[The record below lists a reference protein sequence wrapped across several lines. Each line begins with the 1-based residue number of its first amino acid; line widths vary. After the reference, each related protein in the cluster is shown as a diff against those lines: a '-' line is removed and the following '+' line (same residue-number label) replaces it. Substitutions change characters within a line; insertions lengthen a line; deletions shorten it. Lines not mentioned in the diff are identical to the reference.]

1 MVRTVR
7 DVLVENL
14 DELDEKTFKRFKNK
28 LNDIKLKEE
37 FRNPPRSRLET
48 ADVDDVAS
56 LILDMYME
64 SYGVTVTIEVLKAIG
79 QNQRASQI
87 EQDLQKVPN
96 CQIPSAGHE
105 AAVPNCQ
112 IPSAGHEAA
121 AAEPFVV
128 RHRAALIQ
136 RMSLVDPILD
146 ELLSKRLI
154 SQEQYETARSM
165 GTSQSKM
172 RELYSYAVSW
182 GLQDKE
188 MFYQIL
194 RRHNEPLIRDLE
206 SSGSR

>member
-28 LNDIKLKEE
+28 LNDIKLKEG

-79 QNQRASQI
+79 QNQRASRI

-105 AAVPNCQ
+105 AA
-112 IPSAGHEAA
+112 G
-121 AAEPFVV
+121 
-128 RHRAALIQ
+128 
-136 RMSLVDPILD
+136 
-146 ELLSKRLI
+146 K
-154 SQEQYETARSM
+154 M
-165 GTSQSKM
+165 GTQ
-172 RELYSYAVSW
+172 L
-182 GLQDKE
+182 
-188 MFYQIL
+188 
-194 RRHNEPLIRDLE
+194 
-206 SSGSR
+206 SGCNTEVKYGHTAGRV

>member
-105 AAVPNCQ
+105 AA
-112 IPSAGHEAA
+112 